1 MNNLFTDVEAA
12 VEEGH
17 YIQHTLGR
25 TAYLVCDSAQK
36 LYVLTDKEFHAH
48 KQKNKLKVIEIF
60 HRRGRYEYGRLL
72 PKTA

>member
-25 TAYLVCDSAQK
+25 TAYLVCDSDRK
-36 LYVLTDKEFHAH
+36 LYVLTDKEFHAR
-48 KQKNKLKVIEIF
+48 KNKKLDVIEIF